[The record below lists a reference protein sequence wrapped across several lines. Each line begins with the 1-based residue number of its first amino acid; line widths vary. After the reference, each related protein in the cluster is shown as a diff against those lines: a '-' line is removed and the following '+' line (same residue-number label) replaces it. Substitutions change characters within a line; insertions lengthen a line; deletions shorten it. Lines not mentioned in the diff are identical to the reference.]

1 MDIKMARAIA
11 KQYGVNVNKRPFLLS
26 KPLDNPKVAK
36 NLKQG
41 YLTAPLHLIPSD
53 LSGFN
58 VCQHA
63 SEGCR
68 KACLHTAGNPAYF
81 KGKNKARKAK
91 TRFFFLAREAFL
103 TLLIEDMRWLAS
115 KAESMGYK
123 AGVRL
128 NATSDLPW
136 ERIKLNG
143 IDMISHARQCN
154 ILPYDYA
161 KSLTRA
167 LKQPY
172 HLTLS
177 RTEDN
182 DSDCI
187 KALQSGI
194 NVAAVFKTLPDT
206 WNGFPVIDGDK
217 TDLRPFDGKGVV
229 VGLKAKG
236 KAKTDSTN
244 FVIQYH

>member
-1 MDIKMARAIA
+1 MDIKQAKAIA
-11 KQYGVNVNKRPFLLS
+11 KQYGINVSRKPVLLS

-41 YLTAPLHLIPSD
+41 FLTAPLHLAPGS

-58 VCQHA
+58 VCQYA
-63 SEGCR
+63 SLGCLM
-68 KACLHTAGNPAYF
+68 ACLNTAGNPAYA
-81 KGKNKARKAK
+81 KGKETARYNK
-91 TRFFFLAREAFL
+91 TRFFFLDREAFL
-103 TLLIEDMRWLAS
+103 TLLVEDMRWLAS

-136 ERIKLNG
+136 ERIKLAG
-143 IDMISHARQCN
+143 VDMISHARGFD

-161 KSLTRA
+161 KSFSRA
-167 LKQPY
+167 MKQPY

-177 RTEDN
+177 RTESN

-187 KALQSGI
+187 KALQAGI

-206 WNGFPVIDGDK
+206 WNGFPVINGDE

-236 KAKTDSTN
+236 KAKTDSSG
-244 FVIQYH
+244 FVIG